1 MKQRRCL
8 RNGGRPKAFWG
19 ALIGAAASLI
29 GTGMSIAAQSRSQK
43 EALAEQKRIQDEQ
56 ERQARAEATTNSLN
70 NYFATLKDVQDEE
83 FEFKRGG
90 RRRLRNAGLH
100 ITDGGV
106 AIPVGNNTFLL
117 RGSLHDEVNESGK
130 TGIGLKSGNTEFEA
144 QNNEIIDKRGK
155 DVRVFSAEPM
165 INGVSPAELVLS
177 GANKDAVFNAQQNI
191 NGRRK
196 LAHNGRQKARLG
208 ASFGTADYIGLG
220 VNTLG
225 SVLSGLWANSA
236 YNDLANS
243 VKYEIPDF
251 YDEHVVAGP
260 TTYNIGAQL
269 SNVERNRLNTR
280 RSIARNTASS
290 SVALDRMQKADT
302 DAMYQVNE
310 LWDTKNNKEAELRM
324 KNAEMENNM
333 RARNAAARNEY
344 YRTVAQIRNN
354 ELATR
359 MGLKQ
364 AAINSNVGMIQG
376 IGSSIGGFLQQGIDN
391 YENEQAR
398 IAQVASSENGS
409 AKRMASMGYNFSQDE
424 LASLYNDALS
434 NYERTGS
441 TDDAADVRFWSS
453 RINPRYARR
462 HKLATPT
469 RRTTPLIFKSA

>member
-196 LAHNGRQKARLG
+196 FKKLDLVQ
-208 ASFGTADYIGLG
+208 
-220 VNTLG
+220 
-225 SVLSGLWANSA
+225 VLVL
-236 YNDLANS
+236 L
-243 VKYEIPDF
+243 I
-251 YDEHVVAGP
+251 
-260 TTYNIGAQL
+260 I
-269 SNVERNRLNTR
+269 
-280 RSIARNTASS
+280 
-290 SVALDRMQKADT
+290 LD
-302 DAMYQVNE
+302 
-310 LWDTKNNKEAELRM
+310 
-324 KNAEMENNM
+324 
-333 RARNAAARNEY
+333 
-344 YRTVAQIRNN
+344 
-354 ELATR
+354 
-359 MGLKQ
+359 
-364 AAINSNVGMIQG
+364 
-376 IGSSIGGFLQQGIDN
+376 
-391 YENEQAR
+391 
-398 IAQVASSENGS
+398 
-409 AKRMASMGYNFSQDE
+409 
-424 LASLYNDALS
+424 
-434 NYERTGS
+434 
-441 TDDAADVRFWSS
+441 
-453 RINPRYARR
+453 
-462 HKLATPT
+462 
-469 RRTTPLIFKSA
+469 

>member
-1 MKQRRCL
+1 
-8 RNGGRPKAFWG
+8 
-19 ALIGAAASLI
+19 
-29 GTGMSIAAQSRSQK
+29 
-43 EALAEQKRIQDEQ
+43 
-56 ERQARAEATTNSLN
+56 
-70 NYFATLKDVQDEE
+70 
-83 FEFKRGG
+83 
-90 RRRLRNAGLH
+90 
-100 ITDGGV
+100 
-106 AIPVGNNTFLL
+106 
-117 RGSLHDEVNESGK
+117 
-130 TGIGLKSGNTEFEA
+130 
-144 QNNEIIDKRGK
+144 
-155 DVRVFSAEPM
+155 
-165 INGVSPAELVLS
+165 
-177 GANKDAVFNAQQNI
+177 
-191 NGRRK
+191 
-196 LAHNGRQKARLG
+196 
-208 ASFGTADYIGLG
+208 
-220 VNTLG
+220 
-225 SVLSGLWANSA
+225 
-236 YNDLANS
+236 
-243 VKYEIPDF
+243 
-251 YDEHVVAGP
+251 
-260 TTYNIGAQL
+260 
-269 SNVERNRLNTR
+269 
-280 RSIARNTASS
+280 
-290 SVALDRMQKADT
+290 MQKADT